1 MLIWFLIF
9 SVSLALD
16 AGFENEVNEEMAEMG
31 VNSKV
36 STRSF
41 HFLAING
48 EMRTEVISCCPSV
61 ILLCPIESF
70 C

>member
-1 MLIWFLIF
+1 MLIRFLIF

-36 STRSF
+36 SID
-41 HFLAING
+41 A
-48 EMRTEVISCCPSV
+48 
-61 ILLCPIESF
+61 LLPLPRHQWRNAD
-70 C
+70 